1 MVQTH
6 LFNSSTKPTAT
17 DSQEKNLYEQLGRQ
31 SMEIDYLKQ
40 FALRYQSLSDYLIL
54 TRGYSA

>member
-31 SMEIDYLKQ
+31 AMEIDYLKQ

-54 TRGYSA
+54 F